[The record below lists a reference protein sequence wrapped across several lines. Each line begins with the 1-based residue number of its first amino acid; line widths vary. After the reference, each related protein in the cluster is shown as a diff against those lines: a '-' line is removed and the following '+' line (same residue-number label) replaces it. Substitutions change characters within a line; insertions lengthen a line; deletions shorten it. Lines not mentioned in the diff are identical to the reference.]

1 MFNDCHISLPLSGVS
16 AGVNLRKNYQDE
28 VIVREGESVELVC
41 SADKEV
47 GQCTWETADG
57 RYRPFYPGAK
67 YPRLSKVSSVS
78 TLFFTSHVWSQIY
91 RLSIEYEQT
100 SSFTFR
106 FTYLALKSC
115 VRHTFSRAYIVR
127 FSYNLCGLLT

>member
-1 MFNDCHISLPLSGVS
+1 MELFNNCHVSVLIAGAS

-57 RYRPFYPGAK
+57 QFRPFYPGAK
-67 YPRLSKVSSVS
+67 YPRLSRTDPENNRDCGV
-78 TLFFTSHVWSQIY
+78 
-91 RLSIEYEQT
+91 E
-100 SSFTFR
+100 
-106 FTYLALKSC
+106 
-115 VRHTFSRAYIVR
+115 VRN
-127 FSYNLCGLLT
+127 YNTDFPA

>member
-1 MFNDCHISLPLSGVS
+1 MKLFNNCHFSVLIAGAS

-57 RYRPFYPGAK
+57 QFRPFYPGAK
-67 YPRLSKVSSVS
+67 YPRLSRTDPENNRDCGV
-78 TLFFTSHVWSQIY
+78 
-91 RLSIEYEQT
+91 E
-100 SSFTFR
+100 
-106 FTYLALKSC
+106 
-115 VRHTFSRAYIVR
+115 VRNYVFLGRGCI
-127 FSYNLCGLLT
+127 GK

>member
-1 MFNDCHISLPLSGVS
+1 MEIFNNCHPSFLVTGVS

-41 SADKEV
+41 SADQEV

-78 TLFFTSHVWSQIY
+78 THLFYF
-91 RLSIEYEQT
+91 
-100 SSFTFR
+100 
-106 FTYLALKSC
+106 SC
-115 VRHTFSRAYIVR
+115 MVTNIDCR
-127 FSYNLCGLLT
+127 